1 MMPIV
6 IRSALVLRG
15 NLDVQRA
22 DVLLHEGVI
31 TAIEPP
37 NIITD
42 ENVERVDAADQ
53 LLVPGLVNAH
63 THSHGALGKGLVPD
77 RVALEVFLSGAS
89 AINGNRG
96 LEDKRLSATLS
107 AVELVRKGCTAAFD
121 LFVEVPV
128 PTRDG
133 IDAVAEAYASVGIRA
148 VIAPMIADRTLYEAL
163 PGLIESFPLSF
174 QAQVRKFSA
183 APHETTIA
191 ACRDILQ
198 NWSHDRTRLRPA
210 LGPTIPLHCSDA
222 FLIACRDLAREYD
235 VNLQTHLAETKAQA
249 VLGLRKF
256 GHSLT
261 RHLEVLEFLGPT
273 CSAAHAIW
281 LDADDI
287 ARLAATGTSVVHNPM
302 SNLRIGSGVAAA
314 RELLS
319 AGVRLGI
326 GTDASNTS
334 DGQNMFEA
342 LRLAAFLSRIC
353 SPDTEQW
360 LSADEVFRAATRGSA
375 DILGFGRSGVLEP
388 GRAADIVFLDLKN
401 INYVPLRDPLRQLVF
416 AESGAAVDSVMV
428 DGRFVLRHDK
438 MLTVDEARLRAQA
451 AEAAERL
458 DRANAKDRQRAE
470 ALADLVGR
478 FCLGQARLPHT
489 PHRQLREDQKAGK
502 GL

>member
-1 MMPIV
+1 MPIV
-6 IRSALVLRG
+6 IHGALVLRG

-22 DVLLHEGVI
+22 DVLLNEGVI

-37 NIITD
+37 NVITD
-42 ENVERVDAADQ
+42 ENFERVEAADR

-63 THSHGALGKGLVPD
+63 THSHGALGKGLVLD
-77 RVALEVFLSGAS
+77 RVPLEVFLSGAS
-89 AINGNRG
+89 AINGHRG

-121 LFVEVPV
+121 LFVEVPG
-128 PTRDG
+128 PSRDG
-133 IDAVAEAYASVGIRA
+133 LDAVAEAYASVGIRA
-148 VIAPMIADRTLYEAL
+148 VIAPMIADYTLYEAL
-163 PGLIESFPLSF
+163 PGLIESLPLSL
-174 QAQVRKFSA
+174 QAQVRQFSTT
-183 APHETTIA
+183 PRETTIA

-210 LGPTIPLHCSDA
+210 LGPTIPLHCSDE

-249 VLGLRKF
+249 VLGVRKF
-256 GHSLT
+256 GRSLT
-261 RHLEVLEFLGPT
+261 RHLEALDFLGPK

-281 LDADDI
+281 LDPDDI
-287 ARLAATGTSVVHNPM
+287 ARLASSGTSVVHNPM

-314 RELLS
+314 RDLLS
-319 AGVRLGI
+319 AGVPLGI

-360 LSADEVFRAATRGSA
+360 LSAHEVFRAATKGSA
-375 DILGFGRSGVLEP
+375 EILGFDGSGMLEP
-388 GRAADIVFLDLKN
+388 GCAADIVFLDLRQ
-401 INYVPLRDPLRQLVF
+401 INYVPLRDPVRQLVF
-416 AESGAAVDSVMV
+416 SESGAAVDSVMV
-428 DGRFVLRHDK
+428 DGRFILRHDK
-438 MLTVDEARLRAQA
+438 MLTVDEARLRDQA

-458 DRANAKDRQRAE
+458 DQANAQDRLRARV
-470 ALADLVGR
+470 LADLVGR
-478 FCLGQARLPHT
+478 FCLGQARLPFA
-489 PHRQLREDQKAGK
+489 PHRSLSVDQKAGT

>member
-1 MMPIV
+1 M
-6 IRSALVLRG
+6 
-15 NLDVQRA
+15 
-22 DVLLHEGVI
+22 
-31 TAIEPP
+31 
-37 NIITD
+37 
-42 ENVERVDAADQ
+42 
-53 LLVPGLVNAH
+53 NAH

-77 RVALEVFLSGAS
+77 RVPLEVFLSGAG
-89 AINGNRG
+89 AINGHRG

-121 LFVEVPV
+121 LFVEVPG
-128 PTRDG
+128 PSRDG
-133 IDAVAEAYASVGIRA
+133 LDAVAEAYASVGIRA
-148 VIAPMIADRTLYEAL
+148 VIAPMIADQTLCEAL
-163 PGLIESFPLSF
+163 PGLIESFPPAL
-174 QAQVRKFSA
+174 QAQVRRLST
-183 APHETTIA
+183 APHEITIA

-198 NWSHDRTRLRPA
+198 NWSHDRARSRPA

-249 VLGLRKF
+249 VLGARKF
-256 GHSLT
+256 GRSLT
-261 RHLEVLEFLGPT
+261 RHLEALDFLGPT

-353 SPDTEQW
+353 SPDTKQW
-360 LSADEVFRAATRGSA
+360 LSADEVFQAATRGSA
-375 DILGFGRSGVLEP
+375 EILGFDKSGVLEP
-388 GRAADIVFLDLKN
+388 GCAADIVFLDLRN
-401 INYVPLRDPLRQLVF
+401 INYVPLRNPLRQLVF

-428 DGRFVLRHDK
+428 DGSFVLRHAK

-458 DRANAKDRQRAE
+458 DRANAPDRQRAE

-478 FCLGQARLPHT
+478 FCLGQARLPFA
-489 PHRQLREDQKAGK
+489 PHRQLREIQNPGM